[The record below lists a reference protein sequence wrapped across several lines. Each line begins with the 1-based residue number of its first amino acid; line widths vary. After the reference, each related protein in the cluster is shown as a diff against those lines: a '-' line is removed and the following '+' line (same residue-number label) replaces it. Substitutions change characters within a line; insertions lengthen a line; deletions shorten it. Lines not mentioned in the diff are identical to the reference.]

1 MFRLLALLSLLL
13 SFSLHAEEIIRNYKV
28 PLFYPSMD
36 KIAANFEVVR
46 KLNDGY
52 EVYVLEEKASEF
64 LKLAPDAV
72 LLEKDIHAHLKALK
86 ADKASGFD
94 KYRNYEQVATLLKTW
109 ASQYPQFVGLETYGQ
124 TAQGHTL
131 YALRLG
137 NPAKGKP
144 ELMISSATHG
154 DELIGV
160 EVLLNLIQELI
171 EGQGKEQRLT
181 KMVENHVIYFLPMA
195 SPDGFA
201 NRVRYVNGKDPNRVF
216 PWPGNPNAK
225 PIDCIESWMKFFDA
239 HNFIGSMD
247 IHAYGKLAMYPW
259 GYTTEAPQTSDAKEM
274 NELVQFMAQENNYE
288 AGQIST
294 TIYVAQ
300 GNSAD
305 YFYWKK
311 KTRAI
316 AVELT
321 ESKIP
326 DPKRIPA
333 VVNEAREM
341 IWRFIEHF

>member
-1 MFRLLALLSLLL
+1 MDGIMFRLLALLSLLL

-144 ELMISSATHG
+144 ELMI
-154 DELIGV
+154 
-160 EVLLNLIQELI
+160 
-171 EGQGKEQRLT
+171 
-181 KMVENHVIYFLPMA
+181 
-195 SPDGFA
+195 
-201 NRVRYVNGKDPNRVF
+201 
-216 PWPGNPNAK
+216 
-225 PIDCIESWMKFFDA
+225 
-239 HNFIGSMD
+239 
-247 IHAYGKLAMYPW
+247 
-259 GYTTEAPQTSDAKEM
+259 
-274 NELVQFMAQENNYE
+274 
-288 AGQIST
+288 
-294 TIYVAQ
+294 
-300 GNSAD
+300 
-305 YFYWKK
+305 
-311 KTRAI
+311 
-316 AVELT
+316 
-321 ESKIP
+321 
-326 DPKRIPA
+326 
-333 VVNEAREM
+333 
-341 IWRFIEHF
+341 